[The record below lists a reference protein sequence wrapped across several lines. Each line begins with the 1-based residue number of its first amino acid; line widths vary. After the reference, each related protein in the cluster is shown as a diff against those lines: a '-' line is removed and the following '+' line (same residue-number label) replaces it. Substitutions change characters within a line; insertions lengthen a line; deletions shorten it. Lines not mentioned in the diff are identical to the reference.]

1 MSERCVVNPVLIHW
15 LTLFTQHANFHA
27 VRKLAVY
34 KSLGRSLFFAD
45 HGLHSLAN
53 FVPENPPHGLTVDSL
68 IHLWFTVEYVRL
80 SDNTSI
86 RTVDWYALDDLW
98 LTILHA
104 HTPAL
109 VTATHIHKFV
119 STGIVQYKPQYRYD
133 DKIIAHIVST
143 LSTRFAQPYKQV
155 MLYPPPPTP
164 KVRPVPVFRSR
175 EDWEDAE
182 ETDMYGRTKY
192 DRAQEQLYD
201 AEQQNRDDLEEH
213 KHEFREIDEST
224 RYNDTD
230 SWQNPW
236 GDRD

>member
-1 MSERCVVNPVLIHW
+1 MNPVLIHW
-15 LTLFTQHANFHA
+15 LGLFTQHANFHA

-34 KSLGRSLFFAD
+34 QPLGRSLFFAD

-53 FVPENPPHGLTVDSL
+53 FVPENPPQMLTANTL

-80 SDNTSI
+80 RTSTSI
-86 RTVDWYALDDLW
+86 RTIDWYDLDDLW
-98 LTILHA
+98 LTILHEQK
-104 HTPAL
+104 PAL
-109 VTATHIHKFV
+109 ATATHIYKFV
-119 STGIVQYKPQYRYD
+119 STGIGQYKPQHQYD
-133 DKIIAHIVST
+133 DKLIAHIAST
-143 LSTRFAQPYKQV
+143 LSTRFAQPYKHV
-155 MLYPPPPTP
+155 MLYPPPPPP
-164 KVRPVPVFRSR
+164 KVRPAPVFRSR
-175 EDWEDAE
+175 EDWRYEE

-192 DRAQEQLYD
+192 DRAMEQLDD
-201 AEQQNRDDLEEH
+201 AEQQNRADLEEH